1 VRARCH
7 VQCVTWRQRCAGEHP
22 KSNVVKF
29 PSGKSSFISNPWTLD
44 PNDEIQAVVTNP
56 CVQWTNGQAV
66 CWTGTHKDTTIAT
79 H

>member
-1 VRARCH
+1 
-7 VQCVTWRQRCAGEHP
+7 
-22 KSNVVKF
+22 VKF